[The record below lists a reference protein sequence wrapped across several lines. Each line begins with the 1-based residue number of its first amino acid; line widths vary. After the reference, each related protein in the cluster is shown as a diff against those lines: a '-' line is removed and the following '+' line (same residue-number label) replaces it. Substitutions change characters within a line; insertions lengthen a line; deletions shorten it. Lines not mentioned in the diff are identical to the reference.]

1 MQRSLGKMTVHQLFD
16 WRNRASDSI
25 QQTVAEFLEL
35 VRRHRNAMDPNCERP
50 DALADGS

>member
-35 VRRHRNAMDPNCERP
+35 GDAIATRWIQNCKRP
-50 DALADGS
+50 DAPADGS